1 MHWWEYPYGWQTL
14 MIGSEAANW
23 HANRCPEDM
32 TRRVRGF
39 TLMELVIVITIIGIL
54 AAVALPRF
62 VNMQS
67 DARTAKAQGLYGAI
81 KSASVLAKSRC
92 ELDLAQ
98 LVIGGTCTPT
108 GGAVNMD
115 GTVVEMVNRYPAA
128 NASGIDRAAQIGT
141 TEGVIIS
148 GNAPQRIYD
157 VVGANILAQCRILYT
172 QAPLGGAPDMQVITT
187 GC

>member
-1 MHWWEYPYGWQTL
+1 MK
-14 MIGSEAANW
+14 
-23 HANRCPEDM
+23 
-32 TRRVRGF
+32 RRQNAF

-67 DARTAKAQGLYGAI
+67 DARAAKAQGIYGAV

-98 LVIGGTCTPT
+98 LVAGGLCTPT
-108 GGAVNMD
+108 AGSVNMD
-115 GTVVEMVNRYPAA
+115 GAAVSMVNKYPASSA
-128 NASGIDRAAQIGT
+128 TGIDLAAQVSPA
-141 TEGVIIS
+141 EGIVIS
-148 GNAPQRIYD
+148 GVAPQRIYE
-157 VVGANILAQCRILYT
+157 VAGANLASDCRIVYNE
-172 QAPLGGAPDMQVITT
+172 APLGGAPDIQVLTS